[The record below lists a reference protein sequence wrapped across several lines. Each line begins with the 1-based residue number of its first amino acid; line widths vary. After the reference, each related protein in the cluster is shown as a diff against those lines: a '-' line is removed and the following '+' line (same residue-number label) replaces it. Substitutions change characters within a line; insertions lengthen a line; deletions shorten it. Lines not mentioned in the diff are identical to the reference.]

1 MTKRLITTIIKI
13 IIIAT
18 IIQTICIPTSNAL
31 SSLCD
36 VIGAGENF
44 INDGKNQGAAIN
56 PTDLD
61 SISDI
66 TYNVLLT
73 LGVVATVIVGA
84 VLGIKLMWGSVEQ
97 QSKAKEALPP
107 FIISAIVIFGAF
119 GIWKLCVMIF
129 SQL

>member
-31 SSLCD
+31 SSLGD

-84 VLGIKLMWGSVEQ
+84 VLSNLNTPEH
-97 QSKAKEALPP
+97 L
-107 FIISAIVIFGAF
+107 
-119 GIWKLCVMIF
+119 
-129 SQL
+129 

>member
-1 MTKRLITTIIKI
+1 MTKRLITIIIKI
-13 IIIAT
+13 IIIAI

-31 SSLCD
+31 SSLDD
-36 VIGAGENF
+36 VLSSGENF
-44 INDGKNQGAAIN
+44 ISEGKNQGSAIN
-56 PTDLD
+56 STDLQA
-61 SISDI
+61 ISDV
-66 TYNVLLT
+66 TYNVLLA

-119 GIWKLCVMIF
+119 GIWKLCVSIF